1 MSLTEA
7 EVEIANQALAGIGSK
22 RFTLAVQTGNE
33 GVMANL
39 HYEQTRDAL
48 LRSFEWP
55 FASDRAT
62 LAQDTKAPDFDWDH
76 QYKLPEDFLRLKS
89 FCGESITSRVGNRWT
104 IEGKKILTSDD
115 EADIEYIKKVTD
127 PDDFDPLFTE
137 VFILKLSLKF
147 LPSLAGTKTSDLRDR
162 LNGELKDLLSRV
174 RTICR
179 QEVNVSGRSDWNMA
193 RYSGTV

>member
-1 MSLTEA
+1 MALSA
-7 EVEIANQALAGIGSK
+7 KEVALCNQALAGIGSK
-22 RFTLAVQTGNE
+22 RFTLTVQTGVE

-48 LRSFEWP
+48 LRSFEWS

-62 LAQDTKAPDFDWDH
+62 LTQDTKAPDFDWDH

-104 IEGKKILTSDD
+104 IEGKRILTNDD

-127 PDDFDPLFTE
+127 PDDFDPLFME
-137 VFILKLSLKF
+137 ILILKLSLKF
-147 LPSLAGTKTSDLRDR
+147 LPSLAGTKTESFR
-162 LNGELKDLLSRV
+162 ELLLKELDILLSRA

-179 QEVNVSGRSDWNMA
+179 QEVNVSGRSDWNAA
-193 RYSGTV
+193 RFSGTI